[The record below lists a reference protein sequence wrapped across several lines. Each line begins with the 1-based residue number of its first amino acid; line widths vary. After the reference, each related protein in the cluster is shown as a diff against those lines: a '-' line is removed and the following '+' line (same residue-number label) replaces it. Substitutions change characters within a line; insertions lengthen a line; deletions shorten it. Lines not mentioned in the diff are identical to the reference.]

1 MRLLIQNCRLV
12 DPVAGIGG
20 VMDVLVE
27 KGRVAM
33 IGNRLQVEDAQIIPA
48 NGLTLSAGLVD
59 MHVHLREPG
68 FTHKETVATGAA
80 AAVKGGF
87 TSVACMPNTRPAID
101 SPDTVNLVLNRAREA
116 NLAHVWPIGAVSMG
130 QKGEDLTDA
139 TALKEAG
146 AVALSDDGV
155 PVQSAN
161 LMRDALIKAKRAGL
175 VVLSHCEDADM
186 VKNYAVNE
194 GRVSRKLNLPGRPA
208 IAEELM
214 VVRDCMLAHETGAP
228 VHICHVSTLGSVE
241 AIRYFK
247 HQGVAVTAET
257 CPQYFTLT
265 EDEVLRQGA
274 MARVNPPL
282 RTEADVEAIR
292 QGLKDGTIDVIATDH
307 APHAAEE
314 KARPLPDAPSGMVGL
329 ETALAVTLTSLY
341 HTGFMSLSDIL
352 RKMTYNPA
360 RILGQLAGHL
370 CLGAEA
376 DLVLFDPDQVWTVDP
391 GSFVSMG
398 RNTPFGGMKVRGR
411 VKYTIV
417 GGQIAYQDK
426 EGA

>member
-1 MRLLIQNCRLV
+1 LIQNCRLV

-139 TALKEAG
+139 AALKEAG

-241 AIRYFK
+241 AIRNFK
-247 HQGVAVTAET
+247 HRGVAVTAET